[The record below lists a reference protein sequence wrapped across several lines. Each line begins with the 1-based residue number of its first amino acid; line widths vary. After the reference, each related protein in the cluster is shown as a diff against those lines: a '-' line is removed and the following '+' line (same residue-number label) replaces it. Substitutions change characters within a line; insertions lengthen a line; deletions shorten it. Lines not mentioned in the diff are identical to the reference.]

1 MVPQHNDNAIITNSL
16 VKIYAFAAKSSRL
29 DEHGIPPQ
37 KRLFIKFFL
46 SQKTKRLTYFS
57 HLKQTP
63 TTGTHEEL
71 SRAKGLL
78 HQPVTTR

>member
-46 SQKTKRLTYFS
+46 II
-57 HLKQTP
+57 KQN
-63 TTGTHEEL
+63 
-71 SRAKGLL
+71 
-78 HQPVTTR
+78 V